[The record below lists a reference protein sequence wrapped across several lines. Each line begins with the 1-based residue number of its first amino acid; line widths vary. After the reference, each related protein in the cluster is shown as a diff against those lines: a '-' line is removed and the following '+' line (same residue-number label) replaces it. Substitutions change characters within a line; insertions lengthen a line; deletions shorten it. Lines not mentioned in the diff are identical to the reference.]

1 MHVRSERSTLPN
13 CRPPADEPIGID
25 RVRQY
30 IARIRDHAAP
40 VLAEA
45 EAMLAERYPGAET
58 HRSTVKVEQL
68 ATRRTW

>member
-13 CRPPADEPIGID
+13 WRPPADEPIGID

-58 HRSTVKVEQL
+58 HRSAVKVEQL
-68 ATRRTW
+68 ATRRA